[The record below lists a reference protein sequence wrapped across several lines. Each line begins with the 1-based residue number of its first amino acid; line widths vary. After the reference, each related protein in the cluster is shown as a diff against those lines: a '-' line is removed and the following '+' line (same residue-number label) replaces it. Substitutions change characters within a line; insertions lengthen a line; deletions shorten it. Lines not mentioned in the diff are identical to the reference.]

1 MRSATMGGGEIG
13 VPWCLRKRWHPSFFS
28 HRTGCTQ
35 SLPRHVYLDLFFFEK
50 IVYLDLFF
58 EKIVY
63 MDLDAVLRRT
73 QLCCDALNE
82 TVRLIK

>member
-50 IVYLDLFF
+50 IVY
-58 EKIVY
+58 

>member
-35 SLPRHVYLDLFFFEK
+35 SLPRHVYLDLFFLK
-50 IVYLDLFF
+50 RSCTWTS
-58 EKIVY
+58 
-63 MDLDAVLRRT
+63 M
-73 QLCCDALNE
+73 LCCDAINE
-82 TVRLIK
+82 AARLVK